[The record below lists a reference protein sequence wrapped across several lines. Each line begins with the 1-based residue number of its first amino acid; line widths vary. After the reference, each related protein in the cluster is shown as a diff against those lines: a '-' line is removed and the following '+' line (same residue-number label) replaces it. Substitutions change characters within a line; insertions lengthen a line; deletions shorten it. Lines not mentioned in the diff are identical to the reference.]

1 MINQAEGKVQ
11 RDQKDQYLLKEENP
25 DHQEGD
31 HVPRGIEVK
40 GGETDPRLGIEED
53 MDVTPVE
60 VDLLKDQDQADRQE
74 DQDRIDHPEDRDQE
88 VIINIVQQGNL
99 V

>member
-1 MINQAEGKVQ
+1 
-11 RDQKDQYLLKEENP
+11 
-25 DHQEGD
+25 
-31 HVPRGIEVK
+31 
-40 GGETDPRLGIEED
+40 

-74 DQDRIDHPEDRDQE
+74 DQDQIDHPEDRDQE